1 MDAPISIL
9 FYVKRA
15 KVNAQGLV
23 PIFQRITINRQR
35 LDNSTGKF
43 VDPEKWHSEMSKMK
57 GTSEEARSLNGHL
70 DQLKSKILNIEKNLI
85 KKDIPITFETFK
97 NEFQGKKERERMLIP
112 IFQEHN
118 RKIKELGIKR
128 KSWGLSKKVR

>member
-9 FYVKRA
+9 FYLKRA
-15 KVNAQGLV
+15 KVNAQALV

-43 VDPEKWHSEMSKMK
+43 IDPEKWHSEMSKMK

-70 DQLKSKILNIEKNLI
+70 DQLKSKILNIEKKII

-97 NEFQGKKERERMLIP
+97 NELTGKKERERMLIP
-112 IFQEHN
+112 IFH
-118 RKIKELGIKR
+118 
-128 KSWGLSKKVR
+128 